1 MMLRISDR
9 LSDTTNVRRG
19 WPRVRFWVSVPIA
32 DEVESASMQRV
43 NFFLFA
49 PTIRHIP
56 ETRPMIG
63 YPWSRCAFDTNLNIA
78 KASK

>member
-9 LSDTTNVRRG
+9 LSDTMNVRRG

-32 DEVESASMQRV
+32 NKVQSASMQCV

-56 ETRPMIG
+56 ETRPTIG
-63 YPWSRCAFDTNLNIA
+63 YPGSRCAFDSNLSIA